1 MLKKLKT
8 KTNETLHAWGVNNTH
23 AIGFKASELINQLQ
37 HLNAITWAFMGSL
50 VIHATLLSLHFNIP
64 EKLDRV
70 FQNNNLPLILVNVRL
85 KAETN
90 THAQAIAQSNLS
102 GGGEDSTGR
111 MSSPLLS
118 ARRTV
123 DAQDAEDL
131 ERQESALKSL
141 QAEQS
146 RLLTQ
151 IKTQLASLGPVQPH
165 PLSPD
170 QESKRQRLLQML
182 AEIEARIDQTNKR
195 PHKRYFSPST
205 RQSEFALYYDEMRQ
219 KIENY
224 GTQNFPSLQGRRLY
238 GSLTMVVTVNAIG
251 QVLSVQVLEGSGKP
265 ELDRRAQ
272 AIVMSSGP
280 FAAFGPALLSK
291 ADQVAL
297 VSKFTFTESGTLNT
311 ESK

>member
-8 KTNETLHAWGVNNTH
+8 KTNKTLHAWGINNTH

>member
-8 KTNETLHAWGVNNTH
+8 KTNETLHAWGINNTH

-90 THAQAIAQSNLS
+90 THAQAIAQSNLN

-123 DAQDAEDL
+123 DAADAEDL